1 MKKKILYTL
10 VFISCITTLFAQ
22 NPNLGTS
29 GAQFLEIP
37 VGARATALGGAFV
50 SVSNDATSIFWNP
63 AGLTRIGKNSAHFS
77 YMNWFDLFSYNAA
90 ALSIDFGGAGSV
102 ALGMIVFEMD
112 KQEITTEFQPNGTGR
127 YYDAQ
132 DLALSLS
139 YAKNLTDRFAFGATI
154 KYVRQRIWN
163 ETAAGLAFDVGTQYK
178 LDFQN
183 LTIAMSMRNFGA
195 DLKFEGEDL
204 LVTHDIDP
212 NIPQNRLTKARLETE
227 EFPLPLTFQV
237 GVALDLL
244 RTDFLDIIGSIDA
257 VHPNDN
263 NERIHVGSEFSFFD
277 RIYIRGGYRFNY
289 DDENLTLGA
298 GANLPVAR
306 SKVYFDYSFARYD
319 ILPSVHRISLGLDF

>member
-1 MKKKILYTL
+1 MKTKILYTIIGL
-10 VFISCITTLFAQ
+10 LIYSISFAQ

-50 SVSNDATSIFWNP
+50 GLSNDATAVFWNP
-63 AGLTRIGKNSAHFS
+63 AGLTNINKNSAHFS
-77 YMNWFDLFSYNAA
+77 YMNWFDMFSFNAA
-90 ALSIDFGGAGSV
+90 SLSIDFGEAGTV

-127 YYDAQ
+127 FYDAQ

-139 YAKNLTDRFAFGATI
+139 YAKNLTDRFAFGATL

-163 ETAAGLAFDVGTQYK
+163 ESATGVAFDVGTKYR

-212 NIPQNRLTKARLETE
+212 NVPQNRLTKARLETE
-227 EFPLPLTFQV
+227 EYPLPLTFQV
-237 GVALDLL
+237 GIAFDILNS
-244 RTDFLDIIGSIDA
+244 DFVDIIGSIDA

-263 NERIHVGSEFSFFD
+263 NERVHVGSEISFFD
-277 RIYIRGGYRFNY
+277 RVYVRGGYRFNY

-298 GANLPVAR
+298 GANLPISR
-306 SKVYFDYSFARYD
+306 SKIYFDYAFALYD